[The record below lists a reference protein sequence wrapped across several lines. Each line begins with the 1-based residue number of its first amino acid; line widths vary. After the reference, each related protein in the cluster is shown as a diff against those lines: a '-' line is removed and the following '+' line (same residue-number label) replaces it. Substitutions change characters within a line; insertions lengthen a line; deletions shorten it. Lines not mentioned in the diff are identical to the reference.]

1 MSQDR
6 RSPAPPNHDEHDP
19 SCPAYVPPLRFIETR
34 DAQGEPTLD
43 IVESPY
49 EQTYRVGDVHA
60 TKLFLALCRSQELM
74 PYRHRRQHA
83 GTICVRAT
91 TPEHQR
97 LWAQF
102 LELSKELDSK
112 LMEVTLAFIKSVETQ
127 TLKR

>member
-6 RSPAPPNHDEHDP
+6 QPPAPSSQVEHDP
-19 SCPAYVPPLRFIETR
+19 SCPAYVPPLRVVETL
-34 DAQGEPTLD
+34 DAQGQPTLE

-49 EQTYRVGDVHA
+49 EQTYRLGDVHA

-74 PYRHRRQHA
+74 PYRHRRQHT

-91 TPEHQR
+91 TTEHQR

-102 LELSKELDSK
+102 LDLCKQLDSK
-112 LMEVTLAFIKSVETQ
+112 LMEVTLAFVKSVEAR
-127 TLKR
+127 TLKC